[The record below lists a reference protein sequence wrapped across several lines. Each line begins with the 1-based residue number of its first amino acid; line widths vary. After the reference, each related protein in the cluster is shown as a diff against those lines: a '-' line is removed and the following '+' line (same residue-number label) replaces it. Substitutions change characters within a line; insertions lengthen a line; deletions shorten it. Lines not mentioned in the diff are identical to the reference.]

1 MAAGAQPALLARR
14 VRGPLPLG
22 RWRALQPVPVPE
34 LRRALHGGRLA
45 PRHRAAA
52 LACWTG

>member
-1 MAAGAQPALLARR
+1 MAAGAQPAPLAR
-14 VRGPLPLG
+14 RGPLPLG
-22 RWRALQPVPVPE
+22 RWRALQPAPE
-34 LRRALHGGRLA
+34 LRRALHGERLA